1 MPLFQRSQGFN
12 VTQAYSKQSH
22 SPRRRLRAGG
32 QGRPE
37 PLNLSRNML
46 KFKITTLG
54 CKVNQAE
61 SEAIAQD
68 LLSSKWLTACDLEE
82 ADICIINTCAV
93 TQKAAMQSRQAMR
106 RTIRANPGAQI
117 VVTGCYAQTAPQEIK
132 AIDGVNYIVGH
143 GEKHAIGHMIRT
155 IGKKAPGHGISI
167 CGDIR
172 KKRPFASMPIANTVL
187 RTRPFLKVQ
196 DGCDAFCTY
205 CIVPHARGRSRS
217 MPLEIMLDNIGKLAK
232 AGYRE
237 VVLTGIHLGTYGHDL
252 SPVTNLSTAMERIQ
266 ELRPIDRV
274 RLSSIEPFE
283 ITGKILAQA
292 LKSDIFC
299 RHFHI
304 PLQSGDAGIL
314 KKMGRPYSP
323 QLFSDLINKI
333 HRFMPDAAIGVD
345 TLIGFP
351 GESDSAFENTYNLI
365 EKLPISYLHVFPF
378 SARPGT
384 KAADLPDK
392 VEASIIKDRCKRMR
406 ILGNEKRL
414 KFYRTFIGQVLP
426 ILIETDREASTNLLK
441 GISSNYLPVLI
452 DAEDKLKNKI
462 VDVKIQKLEGMKL
475 FGNNA
480 V

>member
-1 MPLFQRSQGFN
+1 MS
-12 VTQAYSKQSH
+12 
-22 SPRRRLRAGG
+22 
-32 QGRPE
+32 
-37 PLNLSRNML
+37 

-68 LLSSKWLTACDLEE
+68 FLSSKWLTARKSEE
-82 ADICIINTCAV
+82 ADICIVNTCAV
-93 TQKAAMQSRQAMR
+93 THKAAMQSRQAVR
-106 RTIRANPGAQI
+106 RAIRANPNAKI

-143 GEKHAIGHMIRT
+143 GEKHAIGRMIRT
-155 IGKKAPGHGISI
+155 VGDRAPGHAISI

-172 KKRPFASMPIANTVL
+172 KKRPFASMPMADTVA
-187 RTRPFLKVQ
+187 RTRPFLKIQ

-217 MPLEIMLDNIGKLAK
+217 MPLENVLDNIGKMAK

-237 VVLTGIHLGTYGHDL
+237 VVLTGIHLGAYGHDL
-252 SPVTNLSTAMERIQ
+252 SPVTYLSTVMERIQ

-283 ITGKILAQA
+283 FTGKILEQA

-314 KKMGRPYSP
+314 KNMGRPYSP
-323 QLFSDLINKI
+323 KLFGDLINKI
-333 HRFMPDAAIGVD
+333 NRFMPDAAIGVD
-345 TLIGFP
+345 ALIGFP
-351 GESDSAFENTYNLI
+351 GENESAFENTYKLI
-365 EKLPISYLHVFPF
+365 ERLPISYLHVFPF

-384 KAADLPDK
+384 KAANLPEK
-392 VEASIIKDRCKRMR
+392 VDAGIIKDRCERMRMLGNQKRM
-406 ILGNEKRL
+406 
-414 KFYRTFIGQVLP
+414 KFYQAFIGQVLP
-426 ILIETDREASTNLLK
+426 ILIETEREASTNFLK

-452 DAEDKLKNKI
+452 DAGDKLKNKI
-462 VDVKIQKLEGMKL
+462 IDVKIQKLKGMKL
-475 FGNNA
+475 FGKKA

>member
-1 MPLFQRSQGFN
+1 MS
-12 VTQAYSKQSH
+12 
-22 SPRRRLRAGG
+22 
-32 QGRPE
+32 
-37 PLNLSRNML
+37 

-61 SEAIAQD
+61 SEAIAHD
-68 LLSSKWLTACDLEE
+68 LLSSKWLTARGLET
-82 ADICIINTCAV
+82 ADICIVNTCAV
-93 TQKAAMQSRQAMR
+93 TQKAAMQSRQAVR
-106 RTIRANPGAQI
+106 RIIRANPNAQI

-132 AIDGVNYIVGH
+132 VIDGVNYVVGH
-143 GEKHAIGHMIRT
+143 GEKHAIGRIIRT
-155 IGKKAPGHGISI
+155 AGDETPGQAISI
-167 CGDIR
+167 WDDIR

-187 RTRPFLKVQ
+187 RTRPFLKIQ

-217 MPLEIMLDNIGKLAK
+217 MPLENILDNIGKLAQ

-237 VVLTGIHLGTYGHDL
+237 VVLTGIHLGAYGHDL
-252 SPVTNLSTAMERIQ
+252 SPVTNLSTVMEHIQ

-283 ITGKILAQA
+283 FTAEILELV

-314 KKMGRPYSP
+314 KNMGRPYSP
-323 QLFSDLINKI
+323 QFIDELINKI
-333 HRFMPDAAIGVD
+333 HRLMPDAAIGVD
-345 TLIGFP
+345 ALIGFP
-351 GESDSAFENTYNLI
+351 GESESAFENTYKLI

-384 KAADLPDK
+384 KAATLADK
-392 VEASIIKDRCKRMR
+392 VDAGIIKDRCERMR
-406 ILGNEKRL
+406 ILGDQKR
-414 KFYRTFIGQVLP
+414 KEFYQEFMGRVLP
-426 ILIETDREASTNLLK
+426 ILIETEREASMKLLK

-452 DAEDKLKNKI
+452 DAGDNLKNKI

-475 FGNNA
+475 FGNMA

>member
-1 MPLFQRSQGFN
+1 
-12 VTQAYSKQSH
+12 V
-22 SPRRRLRAGG
+22 RRA
-32 QGRPE
+32 
-37 PLNLSRNML
+37 
-46 KFKITTLG
+46 
-54 CKVNQAE
+54 
-61 SEAIAQD
+61 
-68 LLSSKWLTACDLEE
+68 
-82 ADICIINTCAV
+82 
-93 TQKAAMQSRQAMR
+93 
-106 RTIRANPGAQI
+106 IRAHPNAKI

-143 GEKHAIGHMIRT
+143 GEKHTIGRMIRT
-155 IGKKAPGHGISI
+155 VGDKAPGHAISI

-172 KKRPFASMPIANTVL
+172 NKRPFASMPMANTVL
-187 RTRPFLKVQ
+187 RTRPFLKIQ
-196 DGCDAFCTY
+196 DGCDTFCTY
-205 CIVPHARGRSRS
+205 CIVPLARGRSRS
-217 MPLEIMLDNIGKLAK
+217 LPLENVLDNIGKLAK

-237 VVLTGIHLGTYGHDL
+237 VVLTGIHLGAYGHDL
-252 SPVTNLSTAMERIQ
+252 SPATNLSTVMERIQ

-283 ITGKILAQA
+283 LTEKILAQA

-323 QLFSDLINKI
+323 QLFGDLINKI

-345 TLIGFP
+345 VLIGFP
-351 GESDSAFENTYNLI
+351 GESESAFKNTYKLI

-392 VEASIIKDRCKRMR
+392 VDAGIIKDRCERMR
-406 ILGNEKRL
+406 ILGNEKRM
-414 KFYRTFIGQVLP
+414 KFYQAFVGQVLS
-426 ILIETDREASTNLLK
+426 ILIETEREASTNFLK

-452 DAEDKLKNKI
+452 DAGDKFKNKI
-462 VDVKIQKLEGMKL
+462 VEVQIQKLEGMKL
-475 FGNNA
+475 FGNIT

>member
-1 MPLFQRSQGFN
+1 MS
-12 VTQAYSKQSH
+12 
-22 SPRRRLRAGG
+22 
-32 QGRPE
+32 
-37 PLNLSRNML
+37 

-61 SEAIAQD
+61 SEAIAHD
-68 LLSSKWLTACDLEE
+68 LLSSKWLAGGDLEE
-82 ADICIINTCAV
+82 ADICIVNTCAV
-93 TQKAAMQSRQAMR
+93 TQKAAMQSRQAVR
-106 RTIRANPGAQI
+106 RAIRANPNAQI

-143 GEKHAIGHMIRT
+143 GEKHDIGRMIRT
-155 IGKKAPGHGISI
+155 AGDRATGHAITI

-172 KKRPFASMPIANTVL
+172 KKHPLASMPVANRIL
-187 RTRPFLKVQ
+187 RTRPFLKIQ

-217 MPLEIMLDNIGKLAK
+217 MPLDDVLDHIGKLAK
-232 AGYRE
+232 DGYRE
-237 VVLTGIHLGTYGHDL
+237 VVLTGIHLGAYGHDL

-266 ELRPIDRV
+266 ELGPIDRV

-283 ITGKILAQA
+283 FTDKILEQA
-292 LKSDIFC
+292 LKSEIFC

-314 KKMGRPYSP
+314 KNMGRPYSP
-323 QLFSDLINKI
+323 QHFGDLINKI

-345 TLIGFP
+345 ALIGFP
-351 GESDSAFENTYNLI
+351 GESDSAFENTYDLI

-384 KAADLPDK
+384 KAANLPDK
-392 VEASIIKDRCKRMR
+392 VDAGTIKDRCERMR
-406 ILGNEKRL
+406 ILGNEKRM
-414 KFYRTFIGQVLP
+414 KFYQGFMGQVLP
-426 ILIETDREASTNLLK
+426 ILIETEREASTNFLK

-452 DAEDKLKNKI
+452 DAGDNLKNKI

-475 FGNNA
+475 FGKYI